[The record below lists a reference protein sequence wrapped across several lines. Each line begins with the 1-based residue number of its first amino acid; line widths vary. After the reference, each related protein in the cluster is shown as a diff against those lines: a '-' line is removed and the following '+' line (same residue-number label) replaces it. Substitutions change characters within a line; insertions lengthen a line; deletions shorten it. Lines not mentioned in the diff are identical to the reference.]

1 MRKLFIVAAKLYG
14 LILAFRLISGIFS
27 LIFYTP
33 DGLVAVLTHVSISAV
48 FAVLFLFRAEMLADL
63 LHIPSDVDLSPIEPS
78 RLLYVG
84 TKLLGLYLFVI
95 GLPAFFRAFDSNDKF
110 SMFFHPAFGAASAVS
125 FLALA
130 LLYAIKPDS
139 VLSLLSKGENTQ
151 GKNLIVGGLALV
163 TLVFLLCWGVYIV
176 RHRTSSWETTTEF
189 YENKSEDP
197 VRQML
202 RSGDDH
208 NIGESNLIRK
218 GALIRGPGQ
227 TQKALPY

>member
-1 MRKLFIVAAKLYG
+1 MRKFFIVAAKLYG

-33 DGLVAVLTHVSISAV
+33 TPGGLFAVLPHVSISAV

-78 RLLYVG
+78 RMLYVG
-84 TKLLGLYLFVI
+84 TKLLGLYLFVV
-95 GLPAFFRAFDSNDKF
+95 GLPTFFRAMDIDSYDKF
-110 SMFFHPAFGAASAVS
+110 SMFFHPATGIASAVS
-125 FLALA
+125 FLAVA
-130 LLYAIKPDS
+130 LLYAIKPDF
-139 VLSLLSKGENTQ
+139 VLSLLSKGEKAQ

-163 TLVFLLCWGVYIV
+163 TLLFSLCWGVYIV

-197 VRQML
+197 VRKML
-202 RSGDDH
+202 QSGEIVGDDH
-208 NIGESNLIRK
+208 NSGQSNLTGK
-218 GALIRGPGQ
+218 GV
-227 TQKALPY
+227 TVK